1 MTISPFSR
9 SPTSAS
15 FSIPSIP
22 SHSRANSYSQL
33 PVTSP
38 ASSAA
43 SPEGQ
48 APTPPAKEKNAT
60 RYMFS
65 DEEIELVTRNIEEI
79 LQFHEIFVDDL
90 RRALKPLGFS
100 MATIEDVAD
109 IIHSRQKKGIGVI
122 DHVLEAAIAVVSKT
136 FKTQVRFSYF
146 LGVQ

>member
-1 MTISPFSR
+1 
-9 SPTSAS
+9 
-15 FSIPSIP
+15 
-22 SHSRANSYSQL
+22 
-33 PVTSP
+33 
-38 ASSAA
+38 
-43 SPEGQ
+43 
-48 APTPPAKEKNAT
+48 
-60 RYMFS
+60 MFS